1 MCGLYIS
8 NYKNIENETVH
19 LLNRRGPDFNNTL
32 KVENFYITHTL
43 LSMTGEFTKQPL
55 IEEKLAILFNGE
67 IYNYRDNISYK
78 SDVYKIKEA
87 YLNSKKIFFNDLDG
101 EFAIILIDFEKS
113 KLYFGT
119 DIFEQSHYII
129 EFKNKIFKYRVT
141 RVYQKQRF
149 PSYSL

>member
-1 MCGLYIS
+1 
-8 NYKNIENETVH
+8 
-19 LLNRRGPDFNNTL
+19 
-32 KVENFYITHTL
+32 
-43 LSMTGEFTKQPL
+43 MTGEFTKQPL

-119 DIFEQSHYII
+119 DIFGTKPLYYRIQEQNIQISSYP
-129 EFKNKIFKYRVT
+129 EVS
-141 RVYQKQRF
+141 KQRF